1 MNVVVTGATS
11 FLGRAVADRLLK
23 QGSKVYGVVRP
34 GSQNMRYL
42 PADQPG
48 FMVIERELEALDTL
62 DQVIGGTCQAFY
74 HFGWDGSG
82 SENRMKR
89 EVQQRNVRDSLKA
102 LEGAMR
108 LGCSRFLFSGSQA
121 EYGIHTGPLSEDTVC
136 DPVSEYGKAK
146 LDFLRQAEET
156 ASKWRQSGIS
166 SMEYIHARIFSVYG
180 PGDHPWSLVESCLRA
195 FGRGEYISLGECT
208 QMWNFLYLED
218 CVRALMLL
226 MESKK
231 ESVSGIY
238 NVAAPEC
245 ETKPLREYI
254 RQMYET
260 MGYHGS
266 YSFGRRRPNAEG
278 LVNLIPDIRKLEEET
293 GFCPHVSFSEGTRKT
308 WGYEKRID
316 MEGKMW
322 YER

>member
-11 FLGRAVADRLLK
+11 FLGRAVANRLLK
-23 QGSKVYGVVRP
+23 QGSRVYAVVRP
-34 GSQNMRYL
+34 GSENLRYL
-42 PADQPG
+42 PSDQDG
-48 FMVIERELEALDTL
+48 LVIIERELGELDTL
-62 DQVIGGTCQAFY
+62 DQIIHEPCQAFY

-89 EVQQRNVRDSLKA
+89 EVQQKNVVDALKA
-102 LEGAMR
+102 LEGARR

-121 EYGIHTGPLSEDTVC
+121 EYGIHKGALSEETDC
-136 DPVSEYGKAK
+136 SPVSEYGKAK
-146 LDFLRQAEET
+146 LDFLKQATEKTNQWQQE
-156 ASKWRQSGIS
+156 GIS

-195 FGRGEYISLGECT
+195 FTRGEYISLGECT

-218 CVRALMLL
+218 CVRALILL
-226 MESKK
+226 MEQEK

-238 NVAAPEC
+238 NVAAPEE

-266 YSFGRRRPNAEG
+266 YSYGRRRPNAEG
-278 LVNLIPDIRKLEEET
+278 LANLIPDISKLEKNT
-293 GFCPHVSFSEGTRKT
+293 GFSPLVSFSEGVKKT
-308 WGYEKRID
+308 CSY
-316 MEGKMW
+316 
-322 YER
+322 

>member
-11 FLGRAVADRLLK
+11 FLGRAVANRLLK
-23 QGSKVYGVVRP
+23 QGSRVYAVVRP
-34 GSQNMRYL
+34 GSANLRYL
-42 PADQPG
+42 PSDQDG
-48 FMVIERELEALDTL
+48 LVIIERELGELDTL
-62 DQVIGGTCQAFY
+62 DQVIDEPCQAFY

-89 EVQQRNVRDSLKA
+89 EVQQKNVVDALKA
-102 LEGAMR
+102 LEGARR

-121 EYGIHTGPLSEDTVC
+121 EYGIHKEPLSEETDC
-136 DPVSEYGKAK
+136 SPVSEYGKAK
-146 LDFLRQAEET
+146 LDFLKQATVKTNQWQQE
-156 ASKWRQSGIS
+156 GIS
-166 SMEYIHARIFSVYG
+166 SMVYIHARIFSVYG

-226 MESKK
+226 MEQEK

-238 NVAAPEC
+238 NVAAPER

-266 YSFGRRRPNAEG
+266 YSYGRRRPNAEG
-278 LVNLIPDIRKLEEET
+278 LANLIPDISKLEKNT
-293 GFCPHVSFSEGTRKT
+293 GFSPLVSFSEGVKKT
-308 WGYEKRID
+308 CGY
-316 MEGKMW
+316 
-322 YER
+322 

>member
-1 MNVVVTGATS
+1 MKVVVTGATS

-23 QGSKVYGVVRP
+23 QGSRVYAVVRP
-34 GSQNMRYL
+34 GSENLRYL
-42 PADQPG
+42 PSKQDG
-48 FMVIERELEALDTL
+48 LNIIERELGELDTL
-62 DQVIGGTCQAFY
+62 DQVIDGSCQAFY

-89 EVQQRNVRDSLKA
+89 VVQQKNVVDALK
-102 LEGAMR
+102 
-108 LGCSRFLFSGSQA
+108 
-121 EYGIHTGPLSEDTVC
+121 
-136 DPVSEYGKAK
+136 
-146 LDFLRQAEET
+146 
-156 ASKWRQSGIS
+156 
-166 SMEYIHARIFSVYG
+166 
-180 PGDHPWSLVESCLRA
+180 VESCLRA

-226 MESKK
+226 MEQKK

-245 ETKPLREYI
+245 ETKPLRDYI

-266 YSFGRRRPNAEG
+266 YSYGRRRPNAEG
-278 LVNLIPDIRKLEEET
+278 LANLIPDISKLEKNT
-293 GFCPHVSFSEGTRKT
+293 GFLPLVSFSEGVRKT
-308 WGYEKRID
+308 CGY
-316 MEGKMW
+316 
-322 YER
+322 

>member
-23 QGSKVYGVVRP
+23 QGSRVYAVVRP
-34 GSQNMRYL
+34 GSGNMRYL
-42 PADQPG
+42 PAEQERL
-48 FMVIERELEALDTL
+48 MVIERELLELDTL
-62 DQVIGGTCQAFY
+62 DQVIDEPCQAFY

-89 EVQQRNVRDSLKA
+89 EVQQKNVRDSLKA
-102 LEGAMR
+102 LEGARR

-121 EYGIHTGPLSEDTVC
+121 EYGIHAGPLSEETVC
-136 DPVSEYGKAK
+136 SPVSEYGKAK
-146 LDFLRQAEET
+146 LDFLNQAAEKT
-156 ASKWRQSGIS
+156 DQWRQEGIS

-226 MESKK
+226 MEQEK

-238 NVAAPEC
+238 NVAAPDS

-254 RQMYET
+254 RLMYET

-266 YSFGRRRPNAEG
+266 YSYGRRRPNAEG
-278 LVNLIPDIRKLEEET
+278 LANLIPDIKKLEKET
-293 GFCPHVSFSEGTRKT
+293 GFSPLVSFSEGVKKT
-308 WGYEKRID
+308 CGY
-316 MEGKMW
+316 
-322 YER
+322 

>member
-11 FLGRAVADRLLK
+11 FLGRAVANRLLK
-23 QGSKVYGVVRP
+23 QGSRVYAVVRP
-34 GSQNMRYL
+34 GSENLRYL
-42 PADQPG
+42 PSDQDG
-48 FMVIERELEALDTL
+48 LVIIERELGELDTL
-62 DQVIGGTCQAFY
+62 DQVIDEPCQAFY

-89 EVQQRNVRDSLKA
+89 EVQQKNVVDALKA
-102 LEGAMR
+102 LEGARR
-108 LGCSRFLFSGSQA
+108 LSCSRFLFSGSQA
-121 EYGIHTGPLSEDTVC
+121 EYGIHKEALSEVTDC
-136 DPVSEYGKAK
+136 SPVSEYGKAK
-146 LDFLRQAEET
+146 LDFLKQATEMTSQWQQE
-156 ASKWRQSGIS
+156 GIS

-218 CVRALMLL
+218 CVRALILL
-226 MESKK
+226 MEQEK

-238 NVAAPEC
+238 NVAAPEE

-278 LVNLIPDIRKLEEET
+278 LANLIPDISKLEENT
-293 GFCPHVSFSEGTRKT
+293 GFSPRVSFSEGVKKT
-308 WGYEKRID
+308 CGY
-316 MEGKMW
+316 
-322 YER
+322 

>member
-1 MNVVVTGATS
+1 VNVVVTGATS
-11 FLGRAVADRLLK
+11 FLGRAVANRLLK
-23 QGSKVYGVVRP
+23 QGSRVYAVVRP
-34 GSQNMRYL
+34 GSENLRYL
-42 PADQPG
+42 PSDQDG
-48 FMVIERELEALDTL
+48 LVIIERELGELDTL
-62 DQVIGGTCQAFY
+62 DQIIHEPCQAFY

-89 EVQQRNVRDSLKA
+89 EVQQKNVVDALKA
-102 LEGAMR
+102 LEGARR

-121 EYGIHTGPLSEDTVC
+121 EYGIHKGALSEETDC
-136 DPVSEYGKAK
+136 SPVSEYGKAK
-146 LDFLRQAEET
+146 LDFLKQATEKTNQWQQE
-156 ASKWRQSGIS
+156 GIS

-195 FGRGEYISLGECT
+195 FTRGEYISLGECT

-218 CVRALMLL
+218 CVRALILL
-226 MESKK
+226 MEQEK

-238 NVAAPEC
+238 NVAAPEE

-266 YSFGRRRPNAEG
+266 YSYGRRRPNAEG
-278 LVNLIPDIRKLEEET
+278 LANLIPDISKLEKNT
-293 GFCPHVSFSEGTRKT
+293 GFSPLVSFSEGVKKT
-308 WGYEKRID
+308 CSY
-316 MEGKMW
+316 
-322 YER
+322 

>member
-11 FLGRAVADRLLK
+11 FLGRAVANRLLK
-23 QGSKVYGVVRP
+23 QGSRVYAVVRP
-34 GSQNMRYL
+34 GSENLRYL
-42 PADQPG
+42 PSNQDG
-48 FMVIERELEALDTL
+48 LVIIERELGELDTL
-62 DQVIGGTCQAFY
+62 DQVIDEPCQAFY

-89 EVQQRNVRDSLKA
+89 EVQQKNVVDALKA
-102 LEGAMR
+102 LEGARR

-121 EYGIHTGPLSEDTVC
+121 EYGIHKGLLSEETEC
-136 DPVSEYGKAK
+136 SPVSEYGKAK
-146 LDFLRQAEET
+146 LDFLKQATEKTNQWQQE
-156 ASKWRQSGIS
+156 GIS

-195 FGRGEYISLGECT
+195 FGKGEYISLGECT

-218 CVRALMLL
+218 CVRALILL
-226 MESKK
+226 MEQEK

-238 NVAAPEC
+238 NVAAPER

-260 MGYHGS
+260 MGFHGS
-266 YSFGRRRPNAEG
+266 YSYGRRRPNAEG
-278 LVNLIPDIRKLEEET
+278 LANLIPDISKLEKNT
-293 GFCPHVSFSEGTRKT
+293 GFSPLVSFSEGVKKT
-308 WGYEKRID
+308 CGY
-316 MEGKMW
+316 
-322 YER
+322 

>member
-11 FLGRAVADRLLK
+11 FLGRAVVKRLLK
-23 QGSKVYGVVRP
+23 QGSRVYTVVRP
-34 GSQNMRYL
+34 GSDNLRYL
-42 PADQPG
+42 PLEQDG
-48 FMVIERELEALDTL
+48 LNIIERELGELDTL
-62 DQVIGGTCQAFY
+62 NQVIHQPCQAFY

-89 EVQQRNVRDSLKA
+89 EVQQKNVMDSLKA
-102 LEGAMR
+102 LEGARR

-121 EYGIHTGPLSEDTVC
+121 EYGIHKGSLSEETDC
-136 DPVSEYGKAK
+136 SPVSEYGKAK
-146 LDFLRQAEET
+146 LDFLRLATEKTNQWQKE
-156 ASKWRQSGIS
+156 GIS
-166 SMEYIHARIFSVYG
+166 SMEYIHTRIFSVYG

-195 FGRGEYISLGECT
+195 FGRGDYISLGECS

-226 MESKK
+226 MEQEK

-238 NVAAPEC
+238 NVAAPER

-260 MGYHGS
+260 MGFHGS
-266 YSFGRRRPNAEG
+266 YSYGRRRPNAEG
-278 LVNLIPDIRKLEEET
+278 LANLIPDISKLEKNT
-293 GFCPHVSFSEGTRKT
+293 GFSPLVSFSEGVKKT
-308 WGYEKRID
+308 CGY
-316 MEGKMW
+316 
-322 YER
+322 

>member
-11 FLGRAVADRLLK
+11 FLGRAVANRLLK
-23 QGSKVYGVVRP
+23 QGSRVYAVVRP
-34 GSQNMRYL
+34 GSENLRYL
-42 PADQPG
+42 PSDQDG
-48 FMVIERELEALDTL
+48 LVIIERELGELDTL
-62 DQVIGGTCQAFY
+62 DQVIHEPCQAFY

-89 EVQQRNVRDSLKA
+89 EVQQKNVVDALKA
-102 LEGAMR
+102 LEGARR

-121 EYGIHTGPLSEDTVC
+121 EYGIHKGALSEETDC
-136 DPVSEYGKAK
+136 SPVSEYGKAK
-146 LDFLRQAEET
+146 LDFLKQATEKTNQWQQE
-156 ASKWRQSGIS
+156 GIS

-195 FGRGEYISLGECT
+195 FTRGEYISLGECT

-218 CVRALMLL
+218 CVRALILL
-226 MESKK
+226 MEQEK

-238 NVAAPEC
+238 NVAAPEE

-266 YSFGRRRPNAEG
+266 YSYGRRRPNAEG
-278 LVNLIPDIRKLEEET
+278 LANLIPDISKLEKNT
-293 GFCPHVSFSEGTRKT
+293 GFSPLVSFSEGVKKT
-308 WGYEKRID
+308 CSY
-316 MEGKMW
+316 
-322 YER
+322 

>member
-11 FLGRAVADRLLK
+11 FLGRAVAKCLLK
-23 QGSKVYGVVRP
+23 KGSRVYAVVRP
-34 GSQNMRYL
+34 GSDNLRYL
-42 PADQPG
+42 PLEQDG
-48 FMVIERELEALDTL
+48 LNIIERELGELDTL
-62 DQVIGGTCQAFY
+62 NQVIHQPCQAFY

-89 EVQQRNVRDSLKA
+89 EVQQKNVMDSLKA
-102 LEGAMR
+102 LEGARR

-121 EYGIHTGPLSEDTVC
+121 EYGIHKGSLSEETDC
-136 DPVSEYGKAK
+136 SPVSEYGKAK
-146 LDFLRQAEET
+146 LDFLRLATEKTNQWQKE
-156 ASKWRQSGIS
+156 GIS
-166 SMEYIHARIFSVYG
+166 SMEYIHTRIFSVYG

-195 FGRGEYISLGECT
+195 FGRGDYISLGECS

-226 MESKK
+226 MEQEK

-238 NVAAPEC
+238 NVAAPER

-260 MGYHGS
+260 MGFHGS
-266 YSFGRRRPNAEG
+266 YSYGRRRPNAEG
-278 LVNLIPDIRKLEEET
+278 LANLIPDISKLEKNT
-293 GFCPHVSFSEGTRKT
+293 GFSPLVSFSEGVKKT
-308 WGYEKRID
+308 CGY
-316 MEGKMW
+316 
-322 YER
+322 